1 MKPRYMLDTDTIIF
15 LQRGRNLAAQKR
27 FLALAMDK
35 DGVSEAVMS
44 VITYG
49 EILTGMDDT
58 RQSQAAMAT
67 LRGVLSAVPVL
78 PLTQAVGE
86 MWAEIRT
93 PLKKEG
99 RMIGNNDLWIAAHA
113 LATDLTVVT
122 NNEKEF
128 RRIPGL
134 KFENWTK

>member
-1 MKPRYMLDTDTIIF
+1 MLDTDTLIF
-15 LQRGRNLAAQKR
+15 LQRGRNLTAQKR
-27 FLALAMDK
+27 FLAMAMDT
-35 DGVSEAVMS
+35 DGVSEAVIS

-49 EILTGMDDT
+49 EILTGMDDR
-58 RQSQAAMAT
+58 RQSQVALAT

-78 PLTQAVGE
+78 PLTKAAGE

-93 PLKKEG
+93 RLKKEG

-113 LATDLTVVT
+113 LASELTVVT

-128 RRIPGL
+128 RRVPGL
-134 KFENWTK
+134 KVENWTK

>member
-1 MKPRYMLDTDTIIF
+1 MLDTDTLIF

-27 FLALAMDK
+27 FLALAMDE
-35 DGVSEAVMS
+35 DGISEAVIS

-49 EILTGMDDT
+49 EILCGLDDT
-58 RQSQAAMAT
+58 RQSQIGLAT

-78 PLTQAVGE
+78 PLTKAAGE
-86 MWAEIRT
+86 MWAEVRQH
-93 PLKKEG
+93 LKNEG

-113 LATDLTVVT
+113 LAADLTVVT

-128 RRIPGL
+128 RRVPGL
-134 KFENWTK
+134 KFENLTK

>member
-1 MKPRYMLDTDTIIF
+1 MLDTDTLIF

-27 FLALAMDK
+27 FLALAIDA
-35 DGVSEAVMS
+35 DGVSEAAIS

-49 EILTGMDDT
+49 EILCGMDDT
-58 RQSQAAMAT
+58 LQSQIGMAT

-78 PLTQAVGE
+78 PLTKATGE

-93 PLKKEG
+93 RLKREG

-113 LATDLTVVT
+113 LAADLTVVT

-128 RRIPGL
+128 RRIPRL
-134 KFENWTK
+134 KVENWTK